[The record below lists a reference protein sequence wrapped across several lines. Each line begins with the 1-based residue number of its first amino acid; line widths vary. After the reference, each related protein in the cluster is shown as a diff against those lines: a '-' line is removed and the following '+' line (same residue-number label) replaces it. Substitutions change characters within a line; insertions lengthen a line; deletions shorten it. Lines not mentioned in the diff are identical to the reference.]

1 MPLAMEER
9 EKRRPRNRLMPK
21 WIQCG
26 FEALL
31 LQYPKLIIKKGEKYY
46 TSSKLN
52 SFQMNLIFLH
62 LIDSVHVGFE

>member
-1 MPLAMEER
+1 
-9 EKRRPRNRLMPK
+9 MPK

-31 LQYPKLIIKKGEKYY
+31 LQYPKLKIKKGEEYY